1 MTFTS
6 QDIPLLLSL
15 MGCAIAL
22 WSARMASRQAGSARK
37 QADISESTAML
48 QEIQT
53 LYASRY
59 QALEGRCATIESDA
73 RLFRVHAE
81 RCETEL
87 KKLQEQLI
95 GRKHE
100 A

>member
-15 MGCAIAL
+15 MSCVIAM
-22 WSARMASRQAGSARK
+22 WSARMSAHQAGAATK
-37 QADISESTAML
+37 QADISESATML

-87 KKLQEQLI
+87 KKLQEQLMA
-95 GRKHE
+95 RKQN